1 MKNFDVARQARS
13 IRPAKDRTFILGG
26 ETFIRRAAVPAEVMV
41 DLDEISG
48 GTSAGRVL
56 EIVSGVIGEMCE
68 DGAVEKW
75 AALRAR
81 KGHEDPLTLADVIE
95 VVQWLI
101 AEETE
106 IPTSE
111 PAPSGNGSLPPAS
124 GGDST
129 ATSPF
134 EGQIHQISPAD
145 GSSAPVTPGL

>member
-13 IRPAKDRTFILGG
+13 IRSRDSRSFLLGG
-26 ETFIRRAAVPAEVMV
+26 VTFVRRASVPAEVMV
-41 DLDEISG
+41 DLDEISS

-56 EIVSGVIGEMCE
+56 EIVSGVIAEMCE
-68 DGAVEKW
+68 PPATEQW

-81 KGHEDPLTLADVIE
+81 KADADPLTLADVIE

-111 PAPSGNGSLPPAS
+111 PSPSGDGSQTPAP
-124 GGDST
+124 GAAST
-129 ATSPF
+129 ATSPSAAS
-134 EGQIHQISPAD
+134 IHPISPVEGFSVQA
-145 GSSAPVTPGL
+145 TPGS